1 MTKVLIEKR
10 IVKYGLELFL
20 IVMITLFIFSN
31 SLAGYDQSHH
41 TSDSVSQIIL
51 PNEYSDNEDILLI
64 VRKIAHLIEY
74 ALLGIAVTVLLKCIE
89 KDFQRKTYSVVLFYT
104 LFVAVLDEHIQS
116 FSDRTSST
124 ADILLDFA
132 GAIIGMVLV
141 FGAVGLFRFFKRAK
155 KRQQ

>member
-1 MTKVLIEKR
+1 MTKVLIKKR

-31 SLAGYDQSHH
+31 SLASYDQSHH

-51 PNEYSDNEDILLI
+51 PNEYSDNEDVLLI

-89 KDFQRKTYSVVLFYT
+89 KDFQRKIYSVVLFYT

-132 GAIIGMVLV
+132 GAMIGMVLV
-141 FGAVGLFRFFKRAK
+141 FLAVGLFRFFKRAK